1 MARVNGDPKY
11 ATYRYGYGLKK
22 PAEELLNASGVDI
35 CNGGGLK
42 NFDSFNSTFRST
54 KLLCLMDCTQIESF

>member
-1 MARVNGDPKY
+1 MARVNCDPNYESNRHGRCSKE
-11 ATYRYGYGLKK
+11 RVEEILK
-22 PAEELLNASGVDI
+22 ASGVDLF
-35 CNGGGLK
+35 NGGVLK